1 MEMIYP
7 RPLSRGAK
15 VAVISPATVVKAE
28 YVEGACAYLSG
39 RGLDPVVMPHALG
52 PVDGTYAASVSGRLS
67 DWLTALQDPQIEAIL
82 CARGGYG
89 CVHLVAQTPLAVVRE
104 NPKWV
109 VGFSDVSALHALMW
123 SARVASVHGPMA
135 KHLTLCPDSEATT
148 ALMHLLE
155 EGLPLSYQVAG
166 DERNVA
172 GRCRGRLLGGNL
184 AVLGGLAGT
193 GLDLLGEAAKSDVVL
208 FIEDISEAVYR
219 VERMLW
225 MLHLSGALGRV
236 KGLIIGQFTDYRPD
250 MNFGTV
256 EAMISARLREW
267 GLGGVPVAFNFPV
280 GHVDYNLPLV
290 EGCMAEL
297 EVAPEGV
304 TLKMMA
310 Q

>member
-7 RPLSRGAK
+7 RALRKGAK
-15 VAVISPATVVKAE
+15 VAVIAPATVVKAE
-28 YVEGACAYLSG
+28 YVEGACAYLRG
-39 RGLDPVVMPHALG
+39 RGLAPVVMPHALG
-52 PVDGTYAASVSGRLS
+52 PSKGTYAASDGDRLS
-67 DWLTALQDPQIEAIL
+67 DWLTALQDPEIDAVL

-123 SARVASVHGPMA
+123 RARVASIHGPMA
-135 KHLTLCPDSEATT
+135 KHLTLCPDSEATE

-155 EGLPLSYQVAG
+155 KGLPLDYRVEG
-166 DERNVA
+166 DKHNRP
-172 GRCRGRLLGGNL
+172 GKGCGRLLGGNL

-193 GLDLLGEAAKSDVVL
+193 PLDLLGEALRSDVVL

-236 KGLIIGQFTDYRPD
+236 KGLIVGQFTDYRPD
-250 MNFGTV
+250 VNFGTV
-256 EAMISARLREW
+256 EEMISARLDAW
-267 GLGGVPVAFNFPV
+267 GLGKVPVAFNFPV

-290 EGCMAEL
+290 EGCMTEL
-297 EVAPEGV
+297 DVAAEGV
-304 TLKMMA
+304 TLKMRA
-310 Q
+310 E

>member
-7 RPLSRGAK
+7 RGIGRGAK
-15 VAVISPATVVKAE
+15 VAVIAPATVVKAE
-28 YVEGACAYLSG
+28 YVEGACAFLRG

-52 PVDGTYAASVSGRLS
+52 PADGTYAASESGRLS
-67 DWLTALQDPQIEAIL
+67 DWLTALQDSEIDAVL

-89 CVHLVAQTPLAVVRE
+89 CVHLVAQTPLSVVRE

-123 SARVASVHGPMA
+123 RARVASIHGPMA
-135 KHLTLCPDSEATT
+135 KHLTLCPDSEATA

-155 EGLPLSYQVAG
+155 KGLPLSYSVAA
-166 DERNVA
+166 DERNQP
-172 GRCRGRLLGGNL
+172 GNCRGRLLGGNL

-193 GLDLLGEAAKSDVVL
+193 PFDLLSESGRSDVVL

-236 KGLIIGQFTDYRPD
+236 KGLIVGQFTDYRPD
-250 MNFGTV
+250 VNFGTA
-256 EAMISARLREW
+256 EAMISARLKAW
-267 GLGGVPVAFNFPV
+267 GLGAVPVAFNFPV

-297 EVAPEGV
+297 DVAPEGV
-304 TLKMMA
+304 TLKMTA
-310 Q
+310 E

>member
-7 RPLSRGAK
+7 RPVGKGAK

-28 YVEGACAYLSG
+28 YVEGAAAFLRG
-39 RGLDPVVMPHALG
+39 RGLTPVVMPHALG
-52 PVDGTYAASVSGRLS
+52 PADGTYAASESDRLS
-67 DWLTALQDPQIEAIL
+67 DWLTALQDPEIDAIL

-123 SARVASVHGPMA
+123 RARVASVHGPMA
-135 KHLTLCPDSEATT
+135 KHLTLCPGSEATA
-148 ALMHLLE
+148 ALMSLLE
-155 EGLPLSYQVAG
+155 KGLPLAYEVEG
-166 DERNVA
+166 DERNQC

-193 GLDLLGEAAKSDVVL
+193 PLDLLGEAGRSDVVL

-236 KGLIIGQFTDYRPD
+236 KGIIVGQFTDYRPD
-250 MNFGTV
+250 TNFGTV
-256 EAMISARLREW
+256 EKMISTRLAAW
-267 GLGGVPVAFNFPV
+267 ALSGVPVAFNFPV

-297 EVAPEGV
+297 EVARGSV